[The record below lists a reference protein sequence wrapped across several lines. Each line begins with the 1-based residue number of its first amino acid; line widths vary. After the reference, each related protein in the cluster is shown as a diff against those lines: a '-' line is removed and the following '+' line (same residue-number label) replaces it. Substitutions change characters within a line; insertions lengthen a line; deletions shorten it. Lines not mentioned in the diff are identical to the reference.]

1 MPLEASNACTPTHPT
16 SVIVFHGTADNDRPY
31 DGIDGYL
38 LSVDEAI
45 NYWTGYN
52 NTDTTPETNTI
63 GNVDYYSYQNGDNNS
78 IVELYKVN
86 GGGHEWFGIRI
97 NGLEMEEI
105 MWNFFSHN
113 N

>member
-1 MPLEASNACTPTHPT
+1 MLWLITQKNNSYIKNSIPVINSLDNEMIYPVNSN
-16 SVIVFHGTADNDRPY
+16 VWVY
-31 DGIDGYL
+31 K
-38 LSVDEAI
+38 
-45 NYWTGYN
+45 
-52 NTDTTPETNTI
+52 
-63 GNVDYYSYQNGDNNS
+63 YYSESSLTEFVHYQ
-78 IVELYKVN
+78 VY